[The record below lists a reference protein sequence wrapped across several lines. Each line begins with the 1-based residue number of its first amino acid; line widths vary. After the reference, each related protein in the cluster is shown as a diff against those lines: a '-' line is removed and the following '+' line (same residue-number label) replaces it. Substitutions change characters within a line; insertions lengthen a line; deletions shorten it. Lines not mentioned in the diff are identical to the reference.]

1 MALLYGDLD
10 ITDSGRIV
18 TKLESMAVPYEIRGS
33 GAQILVPRDQVPRL
47 RLTMAEEGLPTGG
60 SVGYELFDKSDAL
73 GTTTFVQNINHLRA
87 LEGELARTIRSLSN
101 VEAARVHLVMPHRQL
116 FARNQEEPSASIV
129 LKVRGADRFKSSQV
143 LAVQHLVA
151 AAVPGL
157 KPSRVSVIDDKGNL
171 LARTAEDGEDGVAAM
186 TADEMRRSYEHD
198 LARTVEGLLE
208 RSVGV
213 GKVRAEVTADIDFDR
228 VTTNSEL
235 YDPDGQVIRS
245 TQTVEESADSNER
258 GEENAITVETNLPE
272 PSEFPETSAA
282 TSTSRSVRTEE
293 TVNYEISRT
302 VKNHVR
308 ESGIVKRLSVAVLID
323 GNSTAAEDGT
333 RTYVPRSDEELQQ
346 LEKLVRSAVGFDEAR
361 GDVVDLV
368 NMPFATIR
376 EDWDE
381 KADRP
386 LLGLSKNDYF
396 RIAEI
401 LVLAIVAVLVILLVV
416 RPTMRHVFEALPP
429 PGEKQTREMLSDQ
442 SGGPAPALAAPQPA
456 LAGAQDANPQRAP
469 VGADPGIDINQVEG
483 RVRASSI
490 KKVGEIVEKHPE
502 ETVSI
507 LRNWMFQES

>member
-101 VEAARVHLVMPHRQL
+101 VEAARVHLVMPRRQL
-116 FARNQEEPSASIV
+116 FAREQEEPSASIV

-228 VTTNSEL
+228 ETTNSEL

-272 PSEFPETSAA
+272 PSELPEASAA

-323 GNSTAAEDGT
+323 GNYAAAEDGT
-333 RTYVPRSDEELQQ
+333 TTYVPRSDEELQQ
-346 LEKLVRSAVGFDEAR
+346 LGKLVRSAVGFDEAR
-361 GDVVDLV
+361 GDVVELV
-368 NMPFATIR
+368 NMPFNTIR
-376 EDWDE
+376 EDWNE
-381 KADRP
+381 EADRP

-401 LVLAIVAVLVILLVV
+401 LVLAIVALLVILLVV

-456 LAGAQDANPQRAP
+456 LAGAQAAGPQRAP

-483 RVRASSI
+483 RVRTSSI
-490 KKVGEIVEKHPE
+490 KKVGEIVDKHPE